1 LFVILARD
9 MNGLT
14 ATHAIRAW
22 YQSPSAER
30 LPLVEAVVGIRL
42 TFRPRGSGRARAS
55 SPEAL
60 DLARIERAAMPV
72 TLRS

>member
-1 LFVILARD
+1 LILARD

-30 LPLVEAVVGIRL
+30 LPLVEASS
-42 TFRPRGSGRARAS
+42 GSG
-55 SPEAL
+55 
-60 DLARIERAAMPV
+60 
-72 TLRS
+72 